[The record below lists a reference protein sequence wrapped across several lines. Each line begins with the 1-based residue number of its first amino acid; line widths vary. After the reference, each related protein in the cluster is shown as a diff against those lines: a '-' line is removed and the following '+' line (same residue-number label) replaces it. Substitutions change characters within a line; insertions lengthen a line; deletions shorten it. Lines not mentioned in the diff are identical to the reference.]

1 MKVITLVSP
10 TKQRTFSYDD
20 YEFELNDNGGLASL
34 TFYRAA
40 TGAESNT
47 EKVTVNCEN
56 KAVGAIS
63 SIIHRNYF
71 NFQSVQKLQDDSY
84 PSIMIQGKT
93 FTVGQASSL
102 LKAFVEGATMPL
114 QKSKTKQVLSEL
126 NKSRNA
132 AKQES
137 TVTKSSSTQTRQ
149 QKLEAFVN
157 KHAPKQADT
166 VAQEVFKTIQKQKL
180 QQKLDTAEVSK
191 SGNMVIEGRE
201 VLLTKAADIQL
212 LSVLSEIKKNFKL
225 ENLNLNQQGA
235 LAEFITSLAG
245 VSCAVTLTKMAN
257 DFIAK
262 LSTIK

>member
-1 MKVITLVSP
+1 MKVVTLVSP
-10 TKQRTFSYDD
+10 TKQRTFSFDD

-102 LKAFVEGATMPL
+102 LKSFVEGATMPL

-132 AKQES
+132 AKQ
-137 TVTKSSSTQTRQ
+137 TPVTKSSSTLTRQ

-157 KHAPKQADT
+157 KHAPKQTDT
-166 VAQEVFKTIQKQKL
+166 VAEQVFETIRKQK
-180 QQKLDTAEVSK
+180 AEQTFNRITCNDK
-191 SGNMVIEGRE
+191 GNMCVDMVE
-201 VLLTKAADIQL
+201 LNKAADVQL
-212 LSVLSEIKKNFKL
+212 SSCLSFLKSKVDVTKLNSEQQIDFANYLVEIAKHTDVLTLQSLTNKL
-225 ENLNLNQQGA
+225 
-235 LAEFITSLAG
+235 
-245 VSCAVTLTKMAN
+245 
-257 DFIAK
+257 IAK
-262 LSTIK
+262 LTK

>member
-1 MKVITLVSP
+1 MKVVTLVSP
-10 TKQRTFSYDD
+10 TKKRTFSYDD

-102 LKAFVEGATMPL
+102 LKSFVEGATMPL

-132 AKQES
+132 AKQQES

-149 QKLEAFVN
+149 QNLEAFVN
-157 KHAPKQADT
+157 KHKPKQTDT
-166 VAQEVFKTIQKQKL
+166 VAEQVYAEIRKQK
-180 QQKLDTAEVSK
+180 AEQTFNRITCNDK
-191 SGNMVIEGRE
+191 GNMCIDQVE
-201 VLLTKAADIQL
+201 LNKAADVQL
-212 LSVLSEIKKNFKL
+212 SSCLSFLKSKVDVTKLNSEQQIDFANYLVEIAKHTDVLTLQSLTNKL
-225 ENLNLNQQGA
+225 
-235 LAEFITSLAG
+235 
-245 VSCAVTLTKMAN
+245 
-257 DFIAK
+257 IAK
-262 LSTIK
+262 LTK